1 MDYTLLNYILY
12 GIGFLLMA
20 FIQSLIINGVHEC
33 LQGSAIK
40 DDLKGK
46 VFYQGEI
53 LYMLAP
59 KFFEKAKH
67 QNWFKPFGGCVK
79 CMSSV
84 FGALTYFPLVI
95 WLFGFQWVQIPIFF
109 ADALV
114 LVVLNWLI
122 YKRI

>member
-33 LQGSAIK
+33 FQGEAIR

-46 VFYQGEI
+46 TFYQGMI
-53 LYMLAP
+53 FYMIAP
-59 KFFEKAKH
+59 KFFEKHKYKFWAKC
-67 QNWFKPFGGCVK
+67 FYTCIK
-79 CMSSV
+79 CMASV
-84 FGALTYFPLVI
+84 YGALTYFPLVI
-95 WLFGFQWVQIPIFF
+95 WLFGFQWCQVPLFF
-109 ADALV
+109 VDALV